1 MPDDPSPAAAEAST
15 DAAAAENA
23 ADSSPPTGD
32 VAATVGG
39 ALRDAEQSL
48 EAAGIAGARLEAT
61 LLLRHILGHSR
72 AQLLAALSDPVTAD
86 QLGRFRQLTDRRA
99 SREPLQYLRG
109 RAPFL
114 DFELEVHP
122 GVFIP
127 RPETEG
133 LVERALE
140 LWNPTDGWA
149 VDVGTGSGAI
159 AIGLARGRPGGRV
172 LAVDQSPTALNAAAH
187 NADRLGVRNYIA
199 FVRGNFLRAL
209 DLSPDDIGIIVSNPP
224 YAADDDEVDPEVRH
238 HEPRQAWASGP
249 TGLEAY
255 ERLIPEAAALLRPGC
270 SLVLELGYGQEASVR
285 NLIQESGGW
294 EEPQVEPDYQDIP
307 RVLAV
312 ARARDSSQGAEELP
326 GRAAQ
331 ASLRST

>member
-61 LLLRHILGHSR
+61 LLLGHILGHSR
-72 AQLLAALSDPVTAD
+72 AQLLAALSDPVTTD
-86 QLGRFRQLTDRRA
+86 QLARFRELADRRA

-122 GVFIP
+122 RVFIP

-140 LWNPTDGWA
+140 LWNPPDGWA

-159 AIGLARGRPGGRV
+159 AIGLARGKPEGRV
-172 LAVDQSPTALNAAAH
+172 LAVDQSPAALNAAAH
-187 NADRLGVRNYIA
+187 NADRLGVRDRIA
-199 FVRGNFLRAL
+199 FVRGNFLAAL
-209 DLSPDDIGIIVSNPP
+209 ELSPNDIGIIVSNPP
-224 YAADDDEVDPEVRH
+224 YVADDDEVHPEVRN
-238 HEPRQAWASGP
+238 HEPREAWASGP
-249 TGLEAY
+249 TGMEAY
-255 ERLIPEAAALLRPGC
+255 EHIIPDAAALLRPGR
-270 SLVLELGYGQEASVR
+270 SLVLELGYGQEESVR
-285 NLIQESGGW
+285 SLIRESSDW
-294 EEPQVEPDYQDIP
+294 EEPHVEPDYQDIP

-312 ARARDSSQGAEELP
+312 ARARDS
-326 GRAAQ
+326 
-331 ASLRST
+331 